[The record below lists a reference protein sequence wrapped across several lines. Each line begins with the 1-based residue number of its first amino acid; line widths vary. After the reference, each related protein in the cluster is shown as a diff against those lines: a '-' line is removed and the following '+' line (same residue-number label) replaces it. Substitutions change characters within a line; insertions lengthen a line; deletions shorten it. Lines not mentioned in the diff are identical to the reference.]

1 MSTVEAAP
9 LKAEYTLPSG
19 AWRIVILLCFVGCL
33 NYLDRT
39 MISTMRTSIIE
50 AMPMSDAQFGLL
62 TSVFL
67 WVYGILSPFA
77 GYLADHFN
85 RSRVIIG
92 SLFVWSAVTWL
103 TSYVTTFEQLV
114 ATRILMGVSEACY
127 LPAAVALIVDY
138 HKTTTRSLAS
148 GIHIAGVMVGQSL
161 GFVGGWIAED
171 HDWTA
176 PFSVFGLVGIGYSF
190 VLLWLLRDAPESNQ
204 AEEKADE
211 PKIEF
216 FQALRSLFGQWSFI
230 LLVVFWSLLG
240 IIGWMVMGWMPTY
253 YKEHF
258 NLSQGMAGLYATGYL
273 YPASIAGVI
282 LGGFLSD
289 RFAKGSA
296 NSKFLIP
303 VIGLCIAAP
312 SIFIASNTSVLPLAI
327 VMFMVYGLT
336 RMFSDANLMPILCLT
351 ADPRYRATGYGVLN
365 FFACVIG
372 GIGLYAGGVLRDM
385 QVDLGQIFQFA
396 GVLMFVCVMILL
408 LIRKR
413 TNAGAAS

>member
-39 MISTMRTSIIE
+39 MITTMRTSIIE

-211 PKIEF
+211 PKIDF

-230 LLVVFWSLLG
+230 LLVVFLVFAGDYRLDGDGMDADVLQRAFQLVAGHGRALCHGLSLSRFHRRGNPGWLFIRPVCKRECQFEIPHTRDRTMHCGAEHIYREQYLG
-240 IIGWMVMGWMPTY
+240 TAAGDRHVYGVWAHPYVQRREPDAHSMPDRRPA
-253 YKEHF
+253 
-258 NLSQGMAGLYATGYL
+258 LSGNRLRRTQFFCLRDRR
-273 YPASIAGVI
+273 
-282 LGGFLSD
+282 D
-289 RFAKGSA
+289 RFVCRRG
-296 NSKFLIP
+296 
-303 VIGLCIAAP
+303 
-312 SIFIASNTSVLPLAI
+312 
-327 VMFMVYGLT
+327 
-336 RMFSDANLMPILCLT
+336 
-351 ADPRYRATGYGVLN
+351 
-365 FFACVIG
+365 FARH
-372 GIGLYAGGVLRDM
+372 AG
-385 QVDLGQIFQFA
+385 
-396 GVLMFVCVMILL
+396 
-408 LIRKR
+408 
-413 TNAGAAS
+413 